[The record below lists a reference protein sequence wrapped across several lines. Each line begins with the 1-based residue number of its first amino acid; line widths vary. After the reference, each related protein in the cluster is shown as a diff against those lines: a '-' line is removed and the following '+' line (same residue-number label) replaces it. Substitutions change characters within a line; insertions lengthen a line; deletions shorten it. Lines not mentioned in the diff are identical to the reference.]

1 MYFLKK
7 SELLPHRQEACLSWT
22 TLIKSSMEVI
32 SLIPISCDLAKFVIK
47 SNDEIKKRLY
57 KKENISS
64 QNSK

>member
-1 MYFLKK
+1 
-7 SELLPHRQEACLSWT
+7 
-22 TLIKSSMEVI
+22 MEVI